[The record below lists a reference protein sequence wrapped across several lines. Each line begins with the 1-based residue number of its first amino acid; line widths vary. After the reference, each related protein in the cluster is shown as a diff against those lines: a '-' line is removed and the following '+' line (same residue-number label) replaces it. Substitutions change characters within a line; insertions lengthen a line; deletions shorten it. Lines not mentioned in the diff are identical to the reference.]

1 MATAQN
7 IVEESLVDEE
17 IDQIANEI
25 AEEIEN
31 ELAEASDES
40 PDKPGSG
47 GTGSAPESG
56 AVTKT
61 ATPKGKKLT
70 KKKIKAGAETKG
82 QGQDPAEMEVFEQDD
97 DDDDDDEEEENGN
110 GKNGKKKKKK
120 NPFAK
125 KNGDDDEEEVEE
137 QSLPETKQ
145 EMIRS
150 VFETM
155 KDADQDKLA
164 GAYAKLMDTLLGE
177 SEEVS
182 DEDEDTAIVVER
194 TVITNADI
202 DISEDLNAIF
212 GDHSDSL
219 SEEFKTQVQTVFEAA
234 VVSKIN
240 SELDL
245 MEKTFSTKL
254 EESQDEILSA
264 LTEKVD
270 SYLSYVVEEWTKEN
284 ELAIERGIKAEI
296 TEEFI
301 GGLKQL
307 FEDHYI
313 DIPEDKVDVVDSLAD
328 RVDQLETDLNE
339 SIEKN
344 VGLSAEVK
352 SFQKDEILGELSN
365 ELTDIE
371 GEKLKGLSEG
381 VGFEDPEQYKTALGT
396 IRENYFPRTVTGQ
409 SAVIDEESEI
419 TEEAVETSSVSGPMA
434 AYVNVLGRNNL
445 EKR

>member
-25 AEEIEN
+25 AEELDR

-47 GTGSAPESG
+47 VAGSAPESG
-56 AVTKT
+56 DVSKT
-61 ATPKGKKLT
+61 ETPKGKKLT
-70 KKKIKAGAETKG
+70 KKKVKAGAETKG
-82 QGQDPAEMEVFEQDD
+82 QGEDPSEIEVME
-97 DDDDDDEEEENGN
+97 DDEVE
-110 GKNGKKKKKK
+110 
-120 NPFAK
+120 AT
-125 KNGDDDEEEVEE
+125 DEQEEVAENE
-137 QSLPETKQ
+137 LPETKQ

-150 VFETM
+150 VFETL
-155 KDADQDKLA
+155 KDTDQDKLA

-182 DEDEDTAIVVER
+182 EEEEETAIVVER
-194 TVITNADI
+194 TAITNDDI
-202 DISEDLNAIF
+202 DISEDLSAIF
-212 GDHSDSL
+212 GDHSDGL
-219 SEEFKTQVQTVFEAA
+219 SEEFKSQVQTVFEAA

-240 SELDL
+240 SELEL
-245 MEKTFSTKL
+245 LENNFAVKL
-254 EESQDEILSA
+254 EEAQEANLST

-284 ELAIERGIKAEI
+284 ELAIERGIKAEV

-328 RVDQLETDLNE
+328 RVDQLESELNE

-344 VGLSAEVK
+344 VSLSAEVK
-352 SFQKDEILGELSN
+352 SFQKDEILGELVS

-371 GEKLKGLSEG
+371 GEKLRGLSEG
-381 VGFEDPEQYKTALGT
+381 VGFEDTDQYKSALET
-396 IRENYFPRTVTGQ
+396 IRENYFPKTVSGQ
-409 SAVIDEESEI
+409 SAVIDEEFEI
-419 TEEAVETSSVSGPMA
+419 TEDGIETNSVSGSMA
-434 AYVNVLGRNNL
+434 AYVNVLGRTVL
-445 EKR
+445 EKQ

>member
-25 AEEIEN
+25 AEELDL

-47 GTGSAPESG
+47 VAGSAPESG
-56 AVTKT
+56 DVSKAE
-61 ATPKGKKLT
+61 TPKGKKLT
-70 KKKIKAGAETKG
+70 KKKIKAGADTKG
-82 QGQDPAEMEVFEQDD
+82 QGQDPAEMEVMED
-97 DDDDDDEEEENGN
+97 
-110 GKNGKKKKKK
+110 
-120 NPFAK
+120 
-125 KNGDDDEEEVEE
+125 EEVEATEE
-137 QSLPETKQ
+137 QEEVAENELPETKQ

-155 KDADQDKLA
+155 KDSDQDKLA

-182 DEDEDTAIVVER
+182 EEDEETAIVVER
-194 TVITNADI
+194 TAITNDDI
-202 DISEDLNAIF
+202 DISEDLSAIF
-212 GDHSDSL
+212 GDHSDGL
-219 SEEFKTQVQTVFEAA
+219 SEDFKSQVQTVFEAA

-240 SELDL
+240 SELEL
-245 MEKTFSTKL
+245 LENNFSVQL
-254 EESQDEILSA
+254 EEAQEANLST

-284 ELAIERGIKAEI
+284 ELAIERGIKAEV

-328 RVDQLETDLNE
+328 RVDQLESELNE

-344 VGLSAEVK
+344 VSLSAEVK
-352 SFQKDEILGELSN
+352 SFQKDEILGELAS

-381 VGFEDPEQYKTALGT
+381 VGFEDTEQYKSALET

-419 TEEAVETSSVSGPMA
+419 TEDGIETASVSGSMA
-434 AYVNVLGRNNL
+434 AYVNVLGR
-445 EKR
+445 KI

>member
-25 AEEIEN
+25 AEELDL

-47 GTGSAPESG
+47 VAGSAPESG
-56 AVTKT
+56 EVTKT
-61 ATPKGKKLT
+61 ETPKGKKLT
-70 KKKIKAGAETKG
+70 KKKIKAGADTKG
-82 QGQDPAEMEVFEQDD
+82 QGQDPAEMEVMED
-97 DDDDDDEEEENGN
+97 
-110 GKNGKKKKKK
+110 
-120 NPFAK
+120 
-125 KNGDDDEEEVEE
+125 EEVEATEE
-137 QSLPETKQ
+137 QEEVAENELPETKQ

-155 KDADQDKLA
+155 KDSDQDKLA

-182 DEDEDTAIVVER
+182 EEDEETAVVVER
-194 TVITNADI
+194 TAITNDDI
-202 DISEDLNAIF
+202 DISEDLSAIF
-212 GDHSDSL
+212 GDHSDGL
-219 SEEFKTQVQTVFEAA
+219 SEDFKSQVQTVFEAA

-240 SELDL
+240 SELEL
-245 MEKTFSTKL
+245 LENNFAVQL
-254 EESQDEILSA
+254 EEAQEANLST

-284 ELAIERGIKAEI
+284 ELAIERGIKAEV

-328 RVDQLETDLNE
+328 RVDQLESELNE

-344 VGLSAEVK
+344 VSLSAEVK
-352 SFQKDEILGELSN
+352 SFQKDEILGELAS

-381 VGFEDPEQYKTALGT
+381 VGFEDTEQYKSALET

-409 SAVIDEESEI
+409 PAVIDEESEI
-419 TEEAVETSSVSGPMA
+419 TEGGIESNSVSGSMA
-434 AYVNVLGRNNL
+434 AYVNVLGRKIQRNDNL
-445 EKR
+445 

>member
-1 MATAQN
+1 MATEQD

-47 GTGSAPESG
+47 VAGSAPESG
-56 AVTKT
+56 PVTKT
-61 ATPKGKKLT
+61 ETPKGKKLT

-82 QGQDPAEMEVFEQDD
+82 EGDDPAEMEVME
-97 DDDDDDEEEENGN
+97 DEEIEATEEQ
-110 GKNGKKKKKK
+110 
-120 NPFAK
+120 
-125 KNGDDDEEEVEE
+125 EEVVENE
-137 QSLPETKQ
+137 LPETKQ

-150 VFETM
+150 IFETM
-155 KDADQDKLA
+155 KDSDQDKLA

-182 DEDEDTAIVVER
+182 EEGEQTAIVVER
-194 TVITNADI
+194 TAITNDDI

-212 GDHSDSL
+212 GDHSDGL
-219 SEEFKTQVQTVFEAA
+219 SEEFKSQVQTVFEAA

-240 SELDL
+240 SELEL
-245 MEKTFSTKL
+245 LENNFAVKL
-254 EESQDEILSA
+254 EEAQEANLST

-284 ELAIERGIKAEI
+284 ELAIERGIKAEV

-328 RVDQLETDLNE
+328 RVDQLESELNE

-344 VGLSAEVK
+344 VSLSAEVK
-352 SFQKDEILGELSN
+352 SFQKDEILGELAS

-371 GEKLKGLSEG
+371 SEKLKGLSEG
-381 VGFEDPEQYKTALGT
+381 VGFEDTEQYKAALET

-419 TEEAVETSSVSGPMA
+419 TEDGIESHSVSGSMA
-434 AYVNVLGRNNL
+434 AYVNVLGRTVT

>member
-25 AEEIEN
+25 AEELDR

-47 GTGSAPESG
+47 VAGSAPESG
-56 AVTKT
+56 DVSKAE
-61 ATPKGKKLT
+61 TPKGKKLT
-70 KKKIKAGAETKG
+70 KKKVKAGAETKG
-82 QGQDPAEMEVFEQDD
+82 QGEDPSEIEVME
-97 DDDDDDEEEENGN
+97 DDEVE
-110 GKNGKKKKKK
+110 
-120 NPFAK
+120 AT
-125 KNGDDDEEEVEE
+125 DEQEEVAENE
-137 QSLPETKQ
+137 LPETKQ

-150 VFETM
+150 VFETL
-155 KDADQDKLA
+155 KDTDQDKLA

-182 DEDEDTAIVVER
+182 EEEEETAIVVER
-194 TVITNADI
+194 TAITNDDI
-202 DISEDLNAIF
+202 DISEDLSAIF
-212 GDHSDSL
+212 GDHSDGL
-219 SEEFKTQVQTVFEAA
+219 SEEFKSQVQTVFEAA

-240 SELDL
+240 SELEL
-245 MEKTFSTKL
+245 LENNFAVKL
-254 EESQDEILSA
+254 EEAQEANLST

-284 ELAIERGIKAEI
+284 ELAIERGIKAEV

-328 RVDQLETDLNE
+328 RVDQLESELNE

-344 VGLSAEVK
+344 VSLSAEVK
-352 SFQKDEILGELSN
+352 SFQKDEILGELVS

-371 GEKLKGLSEG
+371 GEKLRGLSEG
-381 VGFEDPEQYKTALGT
+381 VGFEDTDQYKSALET
-396 IRENYFPRTVTGQ
+396 IRENYFPKTVSGQ
-409 SAVIDEESEI
+409 SAVIDEEFEI
-419 TEEAVETSSVSGPMA
+419 TEDGIETNSVSGSMA
-434 AYVNVLGRNNL
+434 AYVNVLGRTVL
-445 EKR
+445 EKQ

>member
-25 AEEIEN
+25 AEELDL

-47 GTGSAPESG
+47 VAGSAPESG
-56 AVTKT
+56 DVSKAE
-61 ATPKGKKLT
+61 TPKGKKLT
-70 KKKIKAGAETKG
+70 KKKIKAGADTKG
-82 QGQDPAEMEVFEQDD
+82 QGQDPAEMEVMED
-97 DDDDDDEEEENGN
+97 
-110 GKNGKKKKKK
+110 
-120 NPFAK
+120 
-125 KNGDDDEEEVEE
+125 EEVEATEE
-137 QSLPETKQ
+137 QEEVAENELPETKQ

-150 VFETM
+150 VFETL
-155 KDADQDKLA
+155 KDTDQDKLA

-182 DEDEDTAIVVER
+182 EEDEETAVVVER
-194 TVITNADI
+194 TAVTNDDI
-202 DISEDLNAIF
+202 DISEDLSAIF
-212 GDHSDSL
+212 GDHSDGL
-219 SEEFKTQVQTVFEAA
+219 SEDFKSQVQTVFEAA

-240 SELDL
+240 SELEL
-245 MEKTFSTKL
+245 LENNFAVKL
-254 EESQDEILSA
+254 EEAQEANLST

-284 ELAIERGIKAEI
+284 ELAIERGIKAEV

-328 RVDQLETDLNE
+328 RVDQLESELNE

-344 VGLSAEVK
+344 VSLSAEVK
-352 SFQKDEILGELSN
+352 SFQKDEILGELAS

-381 VGFEDPEQYKTALGT
+381 VGFEDTEQYKSALET

-409 SAVIDEESEI
+409 PAVIDEEFEI
-419 TEEAVETSSVSGPMA
+419 TEGGIESNSVSGPMA
-434 AYVNVLGRNNL
+434 AYVNVLGR
-445 EKR
+445 KI

>member
-25 AEEIEN
+25 AEELDR

-47 GTGSAPESG
+47 VAGSAPESG
-56 AVTKT
+56 DVSKAE
-61 ATPKGKKLT
+61 TPKGKKLT
-70 KKKIKAGAETKG
+70 KKKIKAGADTKG
-82 QGQDPAEMEVFEQDD
+82 QGQDPAEMEVMED
-97 DDDDDDEEEENGN
+97 
-110 GKNGKKKKKK
+110 
-120 NPFAK
+120 
-125 KNGDDDEEEVEE
+125 EEVEATEE
-137 QSLPETKQ
+137 QEEVAENELPETKQ

-150 VFETM
+150 VFETL
-155 KDADQDKLA
+155 KDTDQDKLA

-182 DEDEDTAIVVER
+182 EEDEETAVVVER
-194 TVITNADI
+194 TAITNDDI
-202 DISEDLNAIF
+202 DISEDLSAIF
-212 GDHSDSL
+212 GDHSDGL
-219 SEEFKTQVQTVFEAA
+219 SEDFKSQVQTVFEAA

-240 SELDL
+240 SELEL
-245 MEKTFSTKL
+245 LENNFAVQL
-254 EESQDEILSA
+254 EEAQEANLST

-284 ELAIERGIKAEI
+284 ELAIERGIKAEV

-328 RVDQLETDLNE
+328 RVDQLESELNE

-344 VGLSAEVK
+344 VSLSAEVK
-352 SFQKDEILGELSN
+352 SFQKDEILGELAS

-381 VGFEDPEQYKTALGT
+381 VGFEDTEQYKSALET

-409 SAVIDEESEI
+409 PAVIDEESEI
-419 TEEAVETSSVSGPMA
+419 TEGGVESNSVSGSMA
-434 AYVNVLGRNNL
+434 AYVNVLGR
-445 EKR
+445 KI

>member
-25 AEEIEN
+25 AEELDR

-47 GTGSAPESG
+47 VAGSAPESG
-56 AVTKT
+56 DVSKAE
-61 ATPKGKKLT
+61 TPKGKKLT
-70 KKKIKAGAETKG
+70 KKKIKAGADTKG
-82 QGQDPAEMEVFEQDD
+82 QGQDPAEMEVMED
-97 DDDDDDEEEENGN
+97 
-110 GKNGKKKKKK
+110 
-120 NPFAK
+120 
-125 KNGDDDEEEVEE
+125 EEVEATEE
-137 QSLPETKQ
+137 QEEVAENELPETKQ

-150 VFETM
+150 VFETL
-155 KDADQDKLA
+155 KDTDQDKLA

-182 DEDEDTAIVVER
+182 EEDEETAVVVER
-194 TVITNADI
+194 TAITNDDI
-202 DISEDLNAIF
+202 DISEDLSAIF
-212 GDHSDSL
+212 GDHSDGL
-219 SEEFKTQVQTVFEAA
+219 SEDFKSQVQTVFEAA

-240 SELDL
+240 SELEL
-245 MEKTFSTKL
+245 LENNFAVQL
-254 EESQDEILSA
+254 EEAQEANLST

-284 ELAIERGIKAEI
+284 ELAIERGIKAEV

-328 RVDQLETDLNE
+328 RVDQLESELNE

-344 VGLSAEVK
+344 VSLSAEVK
-352 SFQKDEILGELSN
+352 SFQKDEILGELAS

-381 VGFEDPEQYKTALGT
+381 VGFEDTEQYKSALET

-419 TEEAVETSSVSGPMA
+419 TEDGIETASVSGSMA
-434 AYVNVLGRNNL
+434 AYVNVLGR
-445 EKR
+445 KI